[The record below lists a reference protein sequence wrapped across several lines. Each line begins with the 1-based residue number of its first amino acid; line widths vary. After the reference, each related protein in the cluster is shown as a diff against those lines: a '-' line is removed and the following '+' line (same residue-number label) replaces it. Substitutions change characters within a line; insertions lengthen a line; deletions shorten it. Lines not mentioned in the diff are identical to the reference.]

1 MRNFRITITGTTPL
15 LMHNGRLS
23 DPIDPA
29 TKKLAAITRIAK
41 KTEADHLDAARAEWL
56 GGLYW
61 DSEAGP
67 YMPGENLARCVRD
80 AAVITKHGKAI
91 DRGVIITTSIN
102 PIAYPGPREVEK
114 LWEDEN
120 YRLRKS
126 VKNQMNRVMRTRPMF
141 RNWTLDCEGILDE
154 NMLSFETL
162 VQIVAN
168 AGQFVG
174 LGDWRP
180 GSPHGGS
187 YGRFTASVEDLGAA
201 A

>member
-1 MRNFRITITGTTPL
+1 MISFRITITGTAPL

-29 TKKLAAITRIAK
+29 TKRLSAITSIKR
-41 KTEADHLDAARAEWL
+41 KTDADHLDAARAEWM

-61 DSEAGP
+61 DGDEGP
-67 YMPGENLARCVRD
+67 YMPGENIARCIRD
-80 AAVITKHGKAI
+80 AATITRQGKAV
-91 DRGVIITTSIN
+91 DRGIIITSLIN
-102 PIAYPGPREVEK
+102 PIDYPGPRDPEK
-114 LWEDEN
+114 LWADEN

-141 RNWTLDCEGILDE
+141 RKWSLSCDGILDE
-154 NMLSFETL
+154 NMLNFDTFTS
-162 VQIVAN
+162 IVEN

-180 GSPHGGS
+180 GSPHGGN
-187 YGRFTASVEDLGAA
+187 YGRFAATIENRGALA
-201 A
+201 